1 MRGPIGMFLV
11 AAAVAACGSSNAGS
25 GDRSPSQATLRLTT
39 SGNGLVRGAGADC
52 RGNCSAQY
60 VSGSQVHLVAVPDT
74 GAVFVGWAG
83 ACSGTGGC
91 DLTLDADRDVSATF
105 AVATPPPQGQHRLT
119 VVVQGKGRVT
129 SSPTG
134 IDCESS
140 SCSADFASGTAVT
153 LTPAPASGYGFAGWG
168 TDCSGAGGCTLSVAK
183 EATVYANFVAQ
194 TPPPPVLVH
203 LTATVTGPGTVTG
216 AGLDCGESTKK
227 CDVTVQ
233 GGSAVTL
240 TASAGGGT
248 RFTGWGGACGGASST
263 CTLTLQSDTNV
274 TAEFQSE
281 VLALAPNDGTNGS
294 VIVLN
299 STHLFWSRYTS
310 AGSAIWAIPKKGGD
324 AVRVATGYA
333 NAMVADDAYL
343 YWTDGPNLYSTPV
356 GGGQVALLFTGYSL
370 GKLALDEVGALYWT
384 MGTSGTNTGSV
395 HRMQDRA
402 DTVLAKGQNPLG
414 AVAVDASHVY
424 FTDFDSNGGAIR
436 RVPRAGGAV
445 EGVFYCGLK
454 CVPQAVRLDAQN
466 VYFRL
471 GYYGNPSSNGHVQV
485 MSKADFKVRVLSSD
499 NGNGGNG
506 GYFYGMEVE
515 VNASVAYWNWTA
527 GTSPYG
533 IFRAN
538 ADGAGFHAVDTSND
552 VSWLG
557 LRVDDVAMYYWRY
570 GAVIRRLK

>member
-1 MRGPIGMFLV
+1 MRGYIGRLLA
-11 AAAVAACGSSNAGS
+11 AAAVAAACGSSGGGS
-25 GDRSPSQATLRLTT
+25 GDRSASQATLRLTT
-39 SGNGLVRGAGADC
+39 SGNGLVSGAGADC

-105 AVATPPPQGQHRLT
+105 AAAVPPPQGQHRLT

-129 SSPTG
+129 SSPAG

-140 SCSADFASGTAVT
+140 SCSADFTSGTTVT
-153 LTPAPASGYGFAGWG
+153 LTAAPASGYGFAGWG
-168 TDCSGAGGCTLSVAK
+168 TDCSGAGGCTLSISK
-183 EATVYANFVAQ
+183 DATVYANFVAQ
-194 TPPPPVLVH
+194 PPPPPVQVQ

-216 AGLDCGESTKK
+216 AGLDCGESTRK
-227 CDVTVQ
+227 CDVTVP
-233 GGSAVTL
+233 GGTAVTL

-248 RFTGWGGACGGASST
+248 RFTAWGGACSGASST
-263 CTLTLQSDTNV
+263 CNLTLQSDTKV
-274 TAEFQSE
+274 TAEFHSE
-281 VLALAPNDGTNGS
+281 VVALAPNDGTNS
-294 VIVLN
+294 PIIALN
-299 STHLFWSRYTS
+299 STHLFWPRYTNG
-310 AGSAIWAIPKKGGD
+310 GSGIWAVPKKGGD

-343 YWTDGPNLYSTPV
+343 YWTDSSNLYSTPV
-356 GGGQVALLFTGYSL
+356 GGGQVALLFTGTSI

-384 MGTSGTNTGSV
+384 VGASSGTNTGSV

-402 DTVLAKGQNPLG
+402 DTVLAKGQNPMG
-414 AVAVDASHVY
+414 ALAVDASHVY
-424 FTDFDSNGGAIR
+424 FTDYGSDGGAIR
-436 RVPRAGGAV
+436 RVPREGGTLG
-445 EGVFYCGLK
+445 GVFYCGSG
-454 CVPQAVRLDAQN
+454 CYPQAVRLDPQN

-471 GYYGNPSSNGHVQV
+471 GYSGASSSNGHVQV
-485 MSKADFKVRVLSSD
+485 MSKTDFKVRVLSSD
-499 NGNGGNG
+499 NGNGG
-506 GYFYGMEVE
+506 YVYGMEVE
-515 VNASVAYWNWTA
+515 VNASVAYWNWTS
-527 GTSPYG
+527 GSSPYG

-552 VSWLG
+552 GSWLG
-557 LRVDDVAMYYWRY
+557 LRVDGVAVYYWHS